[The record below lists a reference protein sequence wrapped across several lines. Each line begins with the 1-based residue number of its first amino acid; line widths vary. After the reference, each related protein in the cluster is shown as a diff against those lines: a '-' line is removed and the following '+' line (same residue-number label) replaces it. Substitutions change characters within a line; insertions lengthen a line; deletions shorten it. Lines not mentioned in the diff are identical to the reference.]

1 MPSTCEFQLNNP
13 NAVYYSGETVS
24 GTIILKTTSAKE
36 VRGKCF
42 IKKNNNNNNNS
53 LPNILNAY
61 VIQNI

>member
-36 VRGKCF
+36 VRGKCLK
-42 IKKNNNNNNNS
+42 INNNNS
-53 LPNILNAY
+53 LPNMLSAY
-61 VIQNI
+61 VIKNI